1 MKLNKEVALQKAKA
15 YLENKYPELTTND
28 QWINF
33 DNIYWAKTGTKSQA
47 TRHGFADK
55 YGLKKGLGM
64 RIGMLPRRKKKW
76 YSYERKTPSGWIC
89 PIGGVDVDPQVGL
102 EITVVHE
109 LTHII
114 QYILGLPVGELLT
127 TINEQEYV
135 FDNYP
140 RYAKFL
146 VPFKTRQLQEK
157 FFKRNARDRAMFQ
170 KINGEWTFID
180 PDNPPQL
187 EGRITSI
194 PPIGWE
200 DTHRRIQI
208 GSDIYYQE
216 INKA

>member
-33 DNIYWAKTGTKSQA
+33 DNIYWAKTGSKSRA

-55 YGLKKGLGM
+55 YDLKKGLGM
-64 RIGMLPRRKKKW
+64 RVGMLPRALKKW

-89 PIGGVDVDPQVGL
+89 PIGGVDVEPQVGL
-102 EITVVHE
+102 EITLVHE

-114 QYILGLPVGELLT
+114 QYILGLTVGELLT

-200 DTHRRIQI
+200 DTHKRIQI

>member
-1 MKLNKEVALQKAKA
+1 MKINKEVALQKAKA

-33 DNIYWAKTGTKSQA
+33 DNIYWAKTGTKSKA
-47 TRHGFADK
+47 SMYGFADK
-55 YGLKKGLGM
+55 YGLKSGISM
-64 RIGMLPRRKKKW
+64 RIGMLPRALKKW
-76 YSYERKTPSGWIC
+76 YSYDRKTPSGWIC
-89 PIGGVDVDPQVGL
+89 PIGGVDVEPQVGL
-102 EITVVHE
+102 EIILVHE

-114 QYILGLPVGELLT
+114 QYILGLTVGELLT

-140 RYAKFL
+140 RYAKYL

-200 DTHRRIQI
+200 DTHKRIQI

>member
-1 MKLNKEVALQKAKA
+1 MKINKEVALQKAKA

-33 DNIYWAKTGTKSQA
+33 DNIYWAKTGNKSRA

-64 RIGMLPRRKKKW
+64 RIGMLPRALKKW

-89 PIGGVDVDPQVGL
+89 PIGGVDVEPQVGL
-102 EITVVHE
+102 EITLVHE

-200 DTHRRIQI
+200 DTHKRIQI

>member
-1 MKLNKEVALQKAKA
+1 MKINKEVALQKAKA

-33 DNIYWAKTGTKSQA
+33 DNIYWAKTGTKSKA

-55 YGLKKGLGM
+55 YGLNKGLGM
-64 RIGMLPRRKKKW
+64 RIGMLPRRLKEW
-76 YSYERKTPSGWIC
+76 YSYDRKTPSGWIC
-89 PIGGVDVDPQVGL
+89 PIGGVDVEPQVGL
-102 EITVVHE
+102 EIILVHE

-114 QYILGLPVGELLT
+114 QYILGLTVGELLT
-127 TINEQEYV
+127 TINEQEYI

-140 RYAKFL
+140 RYAKYL

-200 DTHRRIQI
+200 DTHKRIQI